1 MVADRK
7 CITDT
12 TLYKR
17 GEWIK
22 LKIKVSENIVKDR
35 DNILKKQSKFK
46 SFHSHRCL
54 GINLKDLILVKPKN

>member
-1 MVADRK
+1 MIADRK
-7 CITDT
+7 YMTNT

-35 DNILKKQSKFK
+35 DDILKKQSKFK
-46 SFHSHRCL
+46 SFFIRTNSHQNL
-54 GINLKDLILVKPKN
+54 GINL

>member
-7 CITDT
+7 CITNT

-35 DNILKKQSKFK
+35 DDILKKQSKFK
-46 SFHSHRCL
+46 SFRYKNQFPL
-54 GINLKDLILVKPKN
+54 ELRNKPIKI

>member
-1 MVADRK
+1 MVANRE

-35 DNILKKQSKFK
+35 DDILKKQSKFK
-46 SFHSHRCL
+46 GFCYKNQFPSVLR
-54 GINLKDLILVKPKN
+54 NKPLKI